1 MNLKLK
7 LQFNTAM
14 KKNVFFLFSNFI
26 VLLFGFFSF
35 LDYGK
40 SVSGVF
46 NILVFGTLQKSF
58 FNNVYFPLICL
69 AALLIIP
76 KLSIYQLQN
85 QTNPHIMTQYLVRR
99 SLVMGLMLV
108 ISSLLA
114 ATIVSL
120 FWTSKIKLNLFRELI
135 NLILY
140 ILLQAWFLIISF
152 IIGLIKQITKKRL
165 ILIILIFA
173 LILINIWLRGY
184 TDLKFAFVG
193 ITSFYKKVNY
203 LDLIFQ
209 IVELPL
215 SIIIVKELSK
225 WILTIVD
232 Y

>member
-7 LQFNTAM
+7 LQFNAAM
-14 KKNVFFLFSNFI
+14 KKNVFFLLSNFI
-26 VLLFGFFSF
+26 VLLFGFFSS
-35 LDYGK
+35 LYYGE

-46 NILVFGTLQKSF
+46 NILVFGTLQKFF

-69 AALLIIP
+69 GAVFIIP

-85 QTNPHIMTQYLVRR
+85 KTKPHIMTQYLIRR
-99 SLVMGLMLV
+99 SLAMGLMLV

-114 ATIVSL
+114 ATITSL
-120 FWTSKIKLNLFRELI
+120 FWSSKVKLNLFRELI
-135 NLILY
+135 DLILY
-140 ILLQAWFLIISF
+140 ILLQAWFLIIAF

-165 ILIILIFA
+165 NLMILIFA

-184 TDLKFAFVG
+184 PDLKFAFVG

-209 IVELPL
+209 IIELPL
-215 SIIIVKELSK
+215 AIIITKELSE
-225 WILTIVD
+225 WILNISD